1 MSSIVK
7 IVEYVH
13 TQVPA
18 TCVYIFH
25 GKRDFVDV
33 NDVKGLKIGR
43 FSWLT
48 EGPKLIRGAL
58 KRREL
63 WLEEVRE
70 IGRMRGTR

>member
-1 MSSIVK
+1 MK
-7 IVEYVH
+7 RFEYVH
-13 TQVPA
+13 TLVPA

-33 NDVKGLKIGR
+33 NDIKGLKIGR